1 MSRAD
6 GRPLAIFTGD
16 STWDALGSIA
26 IGAVLVVVAIGIGV
40 QIKGLLIGRSA
51 DPEVEARMRE
61 FLQRREEVEH
71 LYRMLTLQLGTSL
84 MVSVKA
90 RMRGESAAELVEGIN
105 RCEAAM
111 RAEFAEIQWLF
122 FEPDVAD

>member
-1 MSRAD
+1 
-6 GRPLAIFTGD
+6 
-16 STWDALGSIA
+16 
-26 IGAVLVVVAIGIGV
+26 VLIVVAIGIGV
-40 QIKGLLIGRSA
+40 QIKGFLIGRSA

-61 FLQRREEVEH
+61 FLERREEIDHV
-71 LYRMLTLQLGTSL
+71 YRMLTLQLGMSL
-84 MVSVKA
+84 MVAVKA
-90 RMRGESAAELVEGIN
+90 RMRAREATELVHAIN